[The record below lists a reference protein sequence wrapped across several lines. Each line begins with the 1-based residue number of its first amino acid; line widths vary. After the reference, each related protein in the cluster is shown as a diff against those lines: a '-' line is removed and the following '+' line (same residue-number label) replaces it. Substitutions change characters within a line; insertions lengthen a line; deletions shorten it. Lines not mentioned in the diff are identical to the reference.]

1 MTLLSPPLSH
11 SSLLP
16 TVTTKFGSPRL
27 VTTCMGHAGR
37 KNIKDKVV
45 LITGTTGTGKS
56 RLSVDLATRFF
67 PAEIIN
73 SDKMQIYKGFEI
85 VTNLI
90 PLHEQGGVPHHLLGQ
105 FHPQDGELTPAEFRS
120 LATLSISKL
129 ISSKKLPIVVGG
141 SNSFNHA
148 LLAERFDPDIDPF
161 SPGSKPVLF
170 QHLCNRV
177 DQMIESGLVEQ
188 LAELYDPVVDSGRRL
203 GVRKT
208 IGVEEFDR
216 YFRVYPKEMDK
227 GIWDLARKA
236 AYEETVKG
244 MKERTCRLVKKQK
257 EKIMKLIR
265 GGWEIKRLDAT
276 AAIMAELNQ
285 STAKGEGKNG
295 REIWEK
301 HIVDESVEIVKKFLL
316 EADSFTFVPYPSGSC
331 SFVEVS
337 TAAFLQRV
345 LKIYSSDEEK
355 DEDDNK
361 EDDSV
366 NGDSR
371 VQRFG
376 YYHDDDDKG
385 ISGSVPWLRRCSGSF
400 GDLLDLGSSGVV
412 KLWDNLDF
420 NGEGSPVASFFS
432 KCGSYSLLSSAV
444 LLAAEKK
451 GSDGLEVS
459 AWDAR
464 VGFGVPALLAEWKQP
479 GRLLGKII
487 RVDVGDVD
495 KIYVGDDVE
504 GEITVGDMRMVNGA
518 LTELTESEVERMVRR
533 RRRRH

>member
-1 MTLLSPPLSH
+1 MEVPIINRIGDFDMGINSINDPSYLSRALAVSGVGKLHQAYSFWKWGALLLLAFFASFTSLTTRIKTLVFRLRNVNVSLPSQTLLCNYDSYSDWSF
-11 SSLLP
+11 SS
-16 TVTTKFGSPRL
+16 
-27 VTTCMGHAGR
+27 
-37 KNIKDKVV
+37 D
-45 LITGTTGTGKS
+45 
-56 RLSVDLATRFF
+56 
-67 PAEIIN
+67 
-73 SDKMQIYKGFEI
+73 
-85 VTNLI
+85 
-90 PLHEQGGVPHHLLGQ
+90 
-105 FHPQDGELTPAEFRS
+105 
-120 LATLSISKL
+120 
-129 ISSKKLPIVVGG
+129 
-141 SNSFNHA
+141 
-148 LLAERFDPDIDPF
+148 
-161 SPGSKPVLF
+161 
-170 QHLCNRV
+170 
-177 DQMIESGLVEQ
+177 
-188 LAELYDPVVDSGRRL
+188 
-203 GVRKT
+203 
-208 IGVEEFDR
+208 
-216 YFRVYPKEMDK
+216 
-227 GIWDLARKA
+227 
-236 AYEETVKG
+236 
-244 MKERTCRLVKKQK
+244 
-257 EKIMKLIR
+257 
-265 GGWEIKRLDAT
+265 
-276 AAIMAELNQ
+276 
-285 STAKGEGKNG
+285 
-295 REIWEK
+295 
-301 HIVDESVEIVKKFLL
+301 
-316 EADSFTFVPYPSGSC
+316 
-331 SFVEVS
+331 
-337 TAAFLQRV
+337 
-345 LKIYSSDEEK
+345 SSDEEK